1 MSRARQER
9 GQRSAAP
16 ERPRYPP
23 GGW

>member
-16 ERPRYPP
+16 ERPRYPL